1 MRKISR
7 NDEIPDGALREPLE
21 DAVLGLSRD
30 IIGVTPTP
38 TPPLLSTTSKISNII
53 RKFKGILS

>member
-38 TPPLLSTTSKISNII
+38 PLLSTTSKISNII